1 MKLML
6 SKEVE
11 KKIGLNTPISRVKGV
26 GSRYT
31 LALGKKGVRTVKDLL
46 FYFPFRYE
54 NFAEIRD
61 IRGLRP
67 GEKVTVEGVLKSFQK
82 KTTRRRGL
90 SLIEGTVFDKTGL
103 LKIVW
108 FNQPYLINSL
118 AQEATYRFSGKV
130 DLNGNFLTMTNP
142 TFERSDNPTV
152 NTGALLPVYHEDYI
166 INSRFLRKIIFPLLS
181 LCSQIPE
188 TLPAILLKNFNLMG
202 LGEAI
207 REIHR
212 PASENRKNEARR
224 RLAFEELF
232 LIQLYLGQRRNKWK
246 KNKAPSI
253 IPKIRVVKKF
263 VNNLPFKLTNAQ
275 RRASWEI
282 IQDLGKGFPMNRL
295 LEGDVGSG
303 KTVVAGIASLVTAKN
318 GFQVVFLAP
327 TEILAVQHWKTLTKF
342 FEGIFKKEEIGVFTR
357 SKKATIA
364 EKLSKG
370 QAIKLIKSGKIKIIA
385 GTHAV
390 LQKEID
396 FKKLGLVVI
405 DEQHRFGVNQRS
417 FLQNKISSLEREVP
431 HLLSMSATPIPRTL
445 ALAVYSDLELS
456 ILNELP
462 AGRRDIIT
470 RIVPEAGRE
479 KAYAFIR
486 QEILKGRQA
495 FVICPLIGEDEENP
509 FSEKGLNL
517 PMPSYDFNELA
528 KIEIKAVKKESEYLA
543 KKVFPEFKIATLH
556 GKMKGEEKD
565 RIMRDFKAGKSQ
577 ILVSTSVVEVGVDV
591 PNATIMLI
599 EGAERF
605 GLAQLHQFRGRVG
618 RSNFQS
624 YCFLSLSEGGVTANR
639 RLEALVKTNDGF
651 KLAEA
656 DLKLRGPGDFI
667 GIRQSGLPDLTMAS
681 LSDGEL
687 IKTAKGGADLI
698 LAKSA
703 NLEDFPELKIRFKSF
718 LRTFHGE

>member
-1 MKLML
+1 MIKSATGQQLN
-6 SKEVE
+6 
-11 KKIGLNTPISRVKGV
+11 LNTPISRIKGV

-31 LALGKKGVRTVKDLL
+31 LSLNKKGIRTVKDLI

-54 NFAEIRD
+54 NFSEFREIRS
-61 IRGLRP
+61 LRP
-67 GEKVTVEGVLKSFQK
+67 GEKVTVEGVLKDFQK

-90 SLIEGTVFDKTGL
+90 SLVEGTVYDRTGIV
-103 LKIVW
+103 KIVW
-108 FNQPYLINSL
+108 FNQPYLMNSL
-118 AQEATYRFSGKV
+118 VKEATYRFSGKV
-130 DLNGNFLTMTNP
+130 DFNGNFLTMTNP
-142 TFERSDNPTV
+142 TFERSNNPTV
-152 NTGALLPVYHEDYI
+152 NTGALLPVYHEDYVL
-166 INSRFLRKIIFPLLS
+166 NSRFLRKIIFSLLQ
-181 LCSQIPE
+181 LCDQIPE
-188 TLPAILLKNFNLMG
+188 TLPSLLLKNFKLMA
-202 LGEAI
+202 LNEAV

-212 PASENRKNEARR
+212 PSSEAKKDEARR

-246 KNKAPSI
+246 KNRSPSI
-253 IPKIRVVKKF
+253 LPKIRVVKKF
-263 VNNLPFKLTNAQ
+263 VESLPFKLTNAQ

-282 IQDLGKGFPMNRL
+282 IQDLGRGFPMNRL

-303 KTVVAGIASLVTAKN
+303 KTVVAGIAALVTAKN
-318 GFQVVFLAP
+318 GFQAVFLAP
-327 TEILAVQHWKTLTKF
+327 TEILAIQHWKTLIKF
-342 FEGIFKKEEIGVFTR
+342 FKGIFKEEEIGIFTR
-357 SKKATIA
+357 SSKATVK
-364 EKLSKG
+364 EKLSKE
-370 QAIKLIKSGKIKIIA
+370 AAVKKIKSGKIKIIA

-396 FKKLGLVVI
+396 FKRLGLIVI

-417 FLQNKISSLEREVP
+417 FLQNKISLLEKEVP

-462 AGRRDIIT
+462 AGRREIVT
-470 RIVPEAGRE
+470 RIVTEASRE
-479 KAYAFIR
+479 KMYAFIR

-509 FSEKGLNL
+509 FSEKGLAL
-517 PMPSYDFNELA
+517 PLPNYDSEEIA
-528 KIEIKAVKKESEYLA
+528 QIEIKAVKKESEYLA
-543 KKVFPEFKIATLH
+543 KKIFPEFKIATLH
-556 GKMKGEEKD
+556 GKMKGPEKD
-565 RIMRDFKAGKSQ
+565 QIMRDFKEGKSH
-577 ILVSTSVVEVGVDV
+577 ILVATSVVEVGVDV
-591 PNATIMLI
+591 PNSTIMLI

-618 RSNFQS
+618 RSDLQS
-624 YCFLSLSEGGVTANR
+624 YCFLSLSEGGITANR

-687 IKTAKGGADLI
+687 IKIAKGGADLI
-698 LAKSA
+698 LAKSPD
-703 NLEDFPELKIRFKSF
+703 LKEFPELKTRLNSF
-718 LRTFHGE
+718 LKTFHGE

>member
-1 MKLML
+1 ML
-6 SKEVE
+6 GGAIEP
-11 KKIGLNTPISRVKGV
+11 KINLNTPISRVKGV

-31 LALGKKGVRTVKDLL
+31 LALNKKGIRTVKDIL

-54 NFAEIRD
+54 NFAEFRE
-61 IRGLRP
+61 IRGLQP
-67 GEKVTVEGVLKSFQK
+67 GEKVTVEGVLKNFQK

-90 SLIEGTVFDKTGL
+90 SLVEGTVYDRTGL

-108 FNQPYLINSL
+108 FNQPYLMNSL
-118 AQEATYRFSGKV
+118 VKEANYRFSGKV

-142 TFERSDNPTV
+142 TFERSNNPAV
-152 NTGALLPVYHEDYI
+152 NTGALLPVYHEDYVL
-166 INSRFLRKIIFPLLS
+166 NSRFLRKIIFSVLH
-181 LCSQIPE
+181 LCDQLPE
-188 TLPAILLKNFNLMG
+188 TLPAILLKNFSLIG

-212 PASENRKNEARR
+212 PSSEAKKEEARR

-246 KNKAPSI
+246 KNKAPSVL
-253 IPKIRVVKKF
+253 PKIRIVKKF
-263 VNNLPFKLTNAQ
+263 VNALPFKLTNAQ
-275 RRASWEI
+275 RKAGWEI

-303 KTVVAGIASLVTAKN
+303 KTVVAGIAALVTAKN
-318 GFQVVFLAP
+318 GFQAVFLAP
-327 TEILAVQHWKTLTKF
+327 TEILAVQHWKTLIKF
-342 FEGIFKKEEIGVFTR
+342 FQGIFKEEEIGVFTR
-357 SKKATIA
+357 SKKETAA
-364 EKLSKG
+364 DKLSKEA
-370 QAIKLIKSGKIKIIA
+370 AIDQIKKGKIKIIA

-396 FKKLGLVVI
+396 FKKLGLIVI

-417 FLQNKISSLEREVP
+417 FLQNKISLLEKEVP

-462 AGRRDIIT
+462 AGRQEIMT
-470 RIVPEAGRE
+470 RIVPEASRE
-479 KAYAFIR
+479 KMYSFIR

-509 FSEKGLNL
+509 FSEKGLSL
-517 PMPSYDFNELA
+517 PLPNYDSEEIA
-528 KIEIKAVKKESEYLA
+528 KIEIKAVNKESEYLA

-556 GKMKGEEKD
+556 GKMKGQEKD
-565 RIMRDFKAGKSQ
+565 KIMRDFKEGKSH

-618 RSNFQS
+618 RSSLQS

-687 IKTAKGGADLI
+687 IKTAKGAADLV

-703 NLEDFPELKIRFKSF
+703 DLQEFPELKIRLNAF
-718 LRTFHGE
+718 LKTFHGE